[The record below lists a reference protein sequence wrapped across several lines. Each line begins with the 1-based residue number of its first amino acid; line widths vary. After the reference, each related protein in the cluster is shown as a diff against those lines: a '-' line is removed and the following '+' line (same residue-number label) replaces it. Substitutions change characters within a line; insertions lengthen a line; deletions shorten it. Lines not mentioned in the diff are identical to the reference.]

1 MPSAATIHDV
11 PMVVCINM
19 SYGYNICFVQ
29 SADKLKMGE
38 VEAS

>member
-1 MPSAATIHDV
+1 MFAKSRAKDNNTL
-11 PMVVCINM
+11 
-19 SYGYNICFVQ
+19 YGYNICFVQ